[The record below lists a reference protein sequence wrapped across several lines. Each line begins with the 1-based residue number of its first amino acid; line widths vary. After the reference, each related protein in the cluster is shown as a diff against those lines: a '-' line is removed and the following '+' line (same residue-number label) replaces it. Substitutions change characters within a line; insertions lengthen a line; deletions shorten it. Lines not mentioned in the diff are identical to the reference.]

1 MFVKVQKKNPIKNS
15 ILIKSAEAVLTLLSQ
30 NYNFLILGKVV
41 KKIYKICMRVLL
53 FFLFIKINGLLQ
65 KLIDAG
71 VIGEVIHIQHL
82 EPVSRQIR

>member
-1 MFVKVQKKNPIKNS
+1 MFVQVQKKPIKNS
-15 ILIKSAEAVLTLLSQ
+15 ILIKSAEAVLTWLSQ

-41 KKIYKICMRVLL
+41 KKIYKMYEGFVFLL
-53 FFLFIKINGLLQ
+53 IKLNGLLQ
-65 KLIDAG
+65 ELIDTG